1 MNSRATGARGSSTVL
16 LWLFLF
22 SLVALT
28 SYVMAGQGAG
38 PTIGSEY
45 IGSRACAIC
54 HPSIYESYQAVG
66 MALSF
71 NRIEDVQPIEDWT
84 RNNSFYH
91 EASDQHFEMSRR
103 NGRYFQRRYKL
114 DASENEIH
122 SFEKEIEFILG
133 SGNKERDYFYMSDAG
148 ELIQFPVV
156 WYADEGAWG
165 MAPGYDRADHE
176 GFSRRVEYRCFFCHN
191 AYPDLPEDWA
201 RYEARRPRFTA
212 DLPAGIGCERCHGPG
227 REHVE
232 RASRGLPSTQL
243 RASIVNPARLGR
255 KLQLDVCM
263 QCHLETS
270 SSLLPD
276 LVVKEGRGIFSYRPG
291 EPLEDYV
298 AVFDYPAAAGRDEFN
313 IVHQAYRLRKSLCF
327 ASSEMTCTSCHDP
340 HRVPQDPATFY
351 KARCLDC
358 HASADDCREAPGVR
372 AANGDDCVA
381 CHMPQRPTDDVVRAT
396 MTDHY
401 IQRRIP
407 RDLTAETQEPTEPYT
422 GPLRFYFPDD
432 QEDLYM
438 GLALSRGA
446 DVPAGVEQLAA
457 LTEPDEF
464 DSVGPLYYLASGYQ
478 SLGRTSDAI
487 RAYQRVLDVD
497 SGYTEARYNMAI
509 ALIEQRN
516 MAAAIPELEEVL
528 RQDPGFADA
537 HIALAR
543 ARGER
548 LAGPMPRLD
557 QLLLIDTVRRHN
569 LSALEID
576 PYHIVALNNLG
587 LLEIELDR
595 LGEAAEYFERALAV
609 DPTNETA
616 RTNLNRIRDQN

>member
-1 MNSRATGARGSSTVL
+1 MNSRATGARGSSPVL

-38 PTIGSEY
+38 PTVRSEY
-45 IGSRACAIC
+45 VGSRVCATC
-54 HPSIYESYQAVG
+54 HPSVYESYQEVG
-66 MALSF
+66 MARSF
-71 NRIEDVQPIEDWT
+71 NRIEGVQPIEDWT
-84 RNNSFYH
+84 QDNSFHH
-91 EASDQHFEMSRR
+91 EASDQYFEMSQRD
-103 NGRYFQRRYKL
+103 GRYFQRRYKL

-122 SFEKEIEFILG
+122 AFEKEIEFILG
-133 SGNKERDYFYMSDAG
+133 SGNKERDYFYLSDAG
-148 ELIQFPVV
+148 ELIQFPAV

-165 MAPGYDRADHE
+165 MAPGYDRADHD

-191 AYPDLPEDWA
+191 AYPDLPEDWT
-201 RYEARRPRFTA
+201 RYEGRRPRLTA
-212 DLPAGIGCERCHGPG
+212 DLPSGIGCERCHGPG
-227 REHVE
+227 SEHVE
-232 RASRGLPSTQL
+232 LASGGDRATRL
-243 RASIVNPARLGR
+243 RASIINPARLGR
-255 KLQLDVCM
+255 KLQLDICM

-276 LVVKEGRGIFSYRPG
+276 VVVKEGRGIFSYRPG

-298 AVFDYPAAAGRDEFN
+298 AVFDYPPAAGRDEFN

-340 HRVPQDPATFY
+340 HRVPQDPATFF
-351 KARCLDC
+351 KAKCLDC
-358 HASADDCREAPGVR
+358 HRSADDCREARGVR
-372 AANGDDCVA
+372 EANGDDCVA
-381 CHMPQRPTDDVVRAT
+381 CHMPQRPTDDVIRAT

-401 IQRRIP
+401 IQRRTP
-407 RDLTAETQEPTEPYT
+407 SNLPTETREPTEPYT

-457 LTEPDEF
+457 LTQPDEF

-487 RAYQRVLDVD
+487 RAYLRVLDVD
-497 SGYTEARYNMAI
+497 SGYTEARYNMGI
-509 ALIEQRN
+509 ALIEQGN
-516 MAAAIPELEEVL
+516 MAAAIPEFEEVL
-528 RQDPGFADA
+528 RQDPGVADA

-548 LAGPMPRLD
+548 LAGPMLRLD
-557 QLLLIDTVRRHN
+557 QLLLIDTVRQHN

-576 PYHIVALNNLG
+576 PYHTVALNNLG
-587 LLEIELDR
+587 LLEIEFDR
-595 LGEAAEYFERALAV
+595 LEEAAEYFERALAV

-616 RTNLNRIRDQN
+616 LTNLDRIRGQN